1 MGQTVLEV
9 KGLSKYFGNVAANK
23 DISLSLDKHEIL
35 AIAGENGAGK
45 STFCKMLTGTYHPDE
60 GEIFLN
66 GEKVQFKTTADS
78 ISHGISM
85 VYQERNLVGMMTGAQ
100 NICLGHEPRHG
111 QLIDN
116 NELMRQAE
124 QIKQRL
130 GLKIDLDLD
139 TPVETMGV
147 GEQQLIEIMRALRT
161 EPKILILDEPTAS
174 LGQGEIE
181 PFLDF
186 VKHIKAN
193 TDIAII
199 FISHKF
205 EEVYEIADKIA
216 VFADGQNVLF
226 GPACE
231 LTQEM
236 CIEAMLRQDKI
247 HPLSIVQAS
256 HAGKSPLLEVN
267 TIQYGGKKHNLSLCA
282 YSGEVVGF
290 YGLVG
295 SGRTECMECLFGLR
309 HAQNIHYKFNGEEI
323 CKPQPRRMIERGM
336 ILTPEKRMLGLF
348 RGLSLTDNICNLFL
362 DKLLVNRILGIV
374 DREKSAQFTKQV
386 LSDNSVKYKDIS
398 QPINSLSGGN
408 MQKVIIG
415 RSVALK
421 GLKLMIVDEPT
432 TGMDIGA
439 KHQVYKKFRALI
451 QETDLCIMMV
461 SSELDELFAVCD
473 RLYVFADGNC
483 VDHFDR
489 EQFDKKK
496 IVETAV
502 RGRKL

>member
-1 MGQTVLEV
+1 MGQAVLEV

-23 DISLSLDKHEIL
+23 DISLSLDRHEIL
-35 AIAGENGAGK
+35 AIVGENGAGK

-60 GEIFLN
+60 GEILLN
-66 GEKVQFKTTADS
+66 GEKVQFRTPADS
-78 ISHGISM
+78 IAHGIGM

-111 QLIDN
+111 QLIDSKN
-116 NELMRQAE
+116 LGQQAE
-124 QIKQRL
+124 QIKQKL
-130 GLKIDLDLD
+130 GLKVDLD
-139 TPVETMGV
+139 TPVEKMGV

-161 EPKILILDEPTAS
+161 DPKILILDEPTAS

-181 PFLDF
+181 PFLEF
-186 VKHIKAN
+186 VKHIKTE

-199 FISHKF
+199 FISHKL

-226 GPACE
+226 APACE

-247 HPLSIVQAS
+247 KPLPIVQS
-256 HAGKSPLLEVN
+256 SNDGKTPLLEVD
-267 TIQYGGKKHNLSLCA
+267 TIQYGARSHSVPIRA

-309 HAQNIHYKFNGEEI
+309 HAQNIRYLFNGEEI
-323 CKPQPRRMIERGM
+323 CKPRPRQMIARGM
-336 ILTPEKRMLGLF
+336 ILTPEKRMNGLF

-362 DKLLVNRILGIV
+362 DKLLLNRFFGVV
-374 DREKSAQFTKQV
+374 DRKKSVQFAKQV
-386 LSDNSVKYKDIS
+386 LSDNGVKYKDVS
-398 QPINSLSGGN
+398 QPVGSLSGGN

-439 KHQVYKKFRALI
+439 KHQVYQKFRAL
-451 QETDLCIMMV
+451 TKDPDLCIMMV

-473 RLYVFADGNC
+473 RLYVFANGDC

-489 EQFDKKK
+489 AQFDKKK